1 MTKRHL
7 IPHTDGRKQSR
18 NSFISTSSQRHL
30 RPSRFYLPRS
40 SQKST
45 WAAETTRPRPR
56 TVTHEALVG
65 DSLSTPSRPKPSPI
79 PRTKITLIIA
89 TTNARLIDA
98 LIPVVSQTI
107 KQKAVVEGG
116 AHAHLRVNGVFV
128 TTSSAIL
135 DVAAWTE
142 ISTTLSLSTTFR
154 TSHIWNHN
162 VTNND
167 MISNNLH
174 IQKTL

>member
-7 IPHTDGRKQSR
+7 VPHTDGRKQSR
-18 NSFISTSSQRHL
+18 NSFPSTSSQRHL

-79 PRTKITLIIA
+79 PRTKITLIISNSKRKTHRRA
-89 TTNARLIDA
+89 HTCCFSDN
-98 LIPVVSQTI
+98 QT
-107 KQKAVVEGG
+107 KGG
-116 AHAHLRVNGVFV
+116 RGRRRPRAPQGQRRFCDNQQRHFGRSGADGNLQHPLP
-128 TTSSAIL
+128 I
-135 DVAAWTE
+135 
-142 ISTTLSLSTTFR
+142 TFPNMYSYSEPQR
-154 TSHIWNHN
+154 N
-162 VTNND
+162 
-167 MISNNLH
+167 
-174 IQKTL
+174 K